1 MGWFLYDNDPRHER
15 VKFASNIKD
24 INREKATSSA
34 YKKYEYGHLRCWYI
48 KSTLYRRFLKGNKI
62 FKKKKKNSYSQN
74 SVLWDRSILYSP
86 FCLNTSF

>member
-34 YKKYEYGHLRCWYI
+34 YK
-48 KSTLYRRFLKGNKI
+48 STNMGI
-62 FKKKKKNSYSQN
+62 C
-74 SVLWDRSILYSP
+74 VVG
-86 FCLNTSF
+86 TSNQLFIGGS